1 MCFLTLKITSFSAK
15 IYNLKPKNPKNLY
28 TPSKHLILPNFYL
41 FTFANHITGKG
52 RVKPKCRCMNFWKSV
67 KFAV

>member
-52 RVKPKCRCMNFWKSV
+52 PANRHFQVSREALRSLR
-67 KFAV
+67 